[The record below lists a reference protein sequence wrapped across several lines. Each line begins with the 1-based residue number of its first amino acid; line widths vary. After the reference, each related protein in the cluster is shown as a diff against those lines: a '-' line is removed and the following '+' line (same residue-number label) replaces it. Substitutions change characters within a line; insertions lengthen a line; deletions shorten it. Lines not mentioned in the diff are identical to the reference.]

1 MGNTSIYKV
10 TVRHAVT
17 TVYAVNAV
25 SPEDA
30 QQAIEYADL
39 AELAELPSETGDD
52 CLEIEDVAL
61 HNVCALDLLIA
72 QRFGGITT

>member
-1 MGNTSIYKV
+1 MGTNVYKV
-10 TVRHAVT
+10 TVKHETT

-30 QQAIEYADL
+30 QAVVEYADQD
-39 AELAELPSETGDD
+39 ELDELPSEASSES
-52 CLEIEDVAL
+52 LEIEDVAL
-61 HNVCALDLLIA
+61 HSVTALDLLIA

>member
-1 MGNTSIYKV
+1 MGANVYKV
-10 TVRHAVT
+10 TARHTVT
-17 TVYAVNAV
+17 TVYAVSAV

-30 QQAIEYADL
+30 QAVVEYADQD
-39 AELAELPSETGDD
+39 ELDELPSEASSED
-52 CLEIEDVAL
+52 LVVEDVAL